1 MRVKIWIQQ
10 KTAPLAVGWIRN
22 SDKIVKIILSLIIL
36 TIFSLTPAHSQTTPH
51 LDKAIQEILDYL
63 DTRLPAKT
71 VVAVL
76 NIKSDNQALSNRII
90 DKLVNAMIDRKNFS
104 PIDREHITFI
114 QKELQFHLSG
124 DVSDETAQSIGKIL
138 GAQTIISGEIIRI
151 NSKIYQLAI
160 KAISVETAALQGT
173 VIKNF
178 QNDKEIKTITGET
191 ESFPISIGGGV
202 HIGGSFANGTRE
214 EKGKENVGELGSYLY
229 NFTITETIT
238 KGAFDI
244 GAFIF
249 LDLKYAEINASFYNS
264 SGKSRWDWN
273 KDYYY
278 FENDVALTKKDDDTG
293 NFSTLLLDIGLLAK
307 YPFYL
312 NNVTLFPALGA
323 DYQLWLRYTENKKT
337 VPGDLSAN
345 NALWLKVGGGIDYH
359 FTRSLFL
366 RGELLW
372 SAKLPSKN
380 ERTDSFAW
388 FTHSPSAHIGMGYV
402 FNR

>member
-1 MRVKIWIQQ
+1 M
-10 KTAPLAVGWIRN
+10 
-22 SDKIVKIILSLIIL
+22 
-36 TIFSLTPAHSQTTPH
+36 
-51 LDKAIQEILDYL
+51 DYL

-104 PIDREHITFI
+104 PIDREHIDFI
-114 QKELQFHLSG
+114 RDELQFHLSG

-138 GAQTIISGEIIRI
+138 GAQTIISGEVIRI
-151 NSKIYQLAI
+151 NSKIYQLEI
-160 KAISVETAALQGT
+160 KAISVETAAIQGN
-173 VIKNF
+173 INKNI
-178 QNDKEIKTITGET
+178 QIDKEIKAITGSM

-202 HIGGSFANGTRE
+202 HIGGSFTTGTLE
-214 EKGKENVGELGSYLY
+214 EKGKENLDIDQ
-229 NFTITETIT
+229 TIFVTNYTSTT
-238 KGAFDI
+238 KDSKSEFDI
-244 GAFIF
+244 GAFMF
-249 LDLKYAEINASFYNS
+249 FDLKYAEINISLFNGM
-264 SGKSRWDWN
+264 GKSRFSRN
-273 KDYYY
+273 KEYY
-278 FENDVALTKKDDDTG
+278 FLNKQIHTENPPDVTG

-312 NNVTLFPALGA
+312 SNITLYPALGA
-323 DYQLWLRYTENKKT
+323 GYQFWLRHTENKKP

-359 FTRSLFL
+359 LTRSLFL

-380 ERTDSFAW
+380 ERADSFKW
-388 FTHSPSAHIGMGYV
+388 FTHSPAAYIGVGYV
-402 FNR
+402 FSGKN